1 MKLFNVASDFVSD
14 PTKQLGLPNVTV
26 DSGVS
31 KIVDVVFMAAG
42 ILAVIFIIVGGFQYV
57 LSGGDA
63 SGIKKA
69 KETITYAIVG
79 LIVTLLAFG
88 IVHYVVGITG

>member
-1 MKLFNVASDFVSD
+1 MSFVRLASDFVSD
-14 PTKQLGLPNVTV
+14 PTKQLNLPNPTI
-26 DSGVS
+26 DAGAA
-31 KIVDVVFMAAG
+31 KIVDIVFMIAG

-63 SGIKKA
+63 GGIKKA

-88 IVHYVVGITG
+88 IVHYVVGING